1 MQVLLKADVNHLGY
15 SGDVVDVK
23 RGYWRNY
30 LRPRN
35 LAETATTTK
44 VQELE
49 SAMERRRAM
58 EADNATEANVL
69 KELLD
74 RTSITVSALATPQ
87 GTLFGSVAGAD
98 ITRVL
103 EATRKLRLDPKR
115 VSLDEPIKAL
125 GTFKVP
131 VDLGHGVK
139 AELTVEVEESK
150 LSAQEIAR
158 LEAEQRAAENA
169 AEAARLKAEA
179 RAAAGKPPLAEG
191 ETDAAAGDD
200 AAEGDE
206 AAAADAPEAAAAD
219 APEAA
224 ADTDTDAAPDAEAGA
239 DSEA

>member
-35 LAETATTTK
+35 LAETATAEK
-44 VQELE
+44 VRELAE
-49 SAMERRRAM
+49 AMERRRAM
-58 EADNATEANVL
+58 EAGNATEAQVL

-74 RTSITVSALATPQ
+74 RTSITVAALATPQ
-87 GTLFGSVAGAD
+87 GTLFGSVAGPD
-98 ITRVL
+98 ISRVL
-103 EATRKLRLDPKR
+103 EATRKLRLDPKK
-115 VSLDEPIKAL
+115 VVLDEPIKAL
-125 GTFKVP
+125 GTFQVP

-158 LEAEQRAAENA
+158 LEAEKRAEENA

-179 RAAAGKPPLAEG
+179 RAAAGKAPLAEG
-191 ETDAAAGDD
+191 EADE

-206 AAAADAPEAAAAD
+206 AAAEGDAAEAVASDDAAPEA
-219 APEAA
+219 EAV
-224 ADTDTDAAPDAEAGA
+224 AG
-239 DSEA
+239 SEA

>member
-35 LAETATTTK
+35 LAETATSTK
-44 VQELE
+44 VRELE

-58 EADNATEANVL
+58 EADNAAEAEVL

-87 GTLFGSVAGAD
+87 GTLFGSVANAD
-98 ITRVL
+98 ISRVL
-103 EATRKLRLDPKR
+103 EATRKLRLDPKK
-115 VSLDEPIKAL
+115 VVLDEPIKAL

-158 LEAEQRAAENA
+158 LEAEKRAEENA

-179 RAAAGKPPLAEG
+179 RAAAGKAPLEDEATEPTETGEATEPGDAAAESADLAEG
-191 ETDAAAGDD
+191 EADAATSD
-200 AAEGDE
+200 AV
-206 AAAADAPEAAAAD
+206 AAN
-219 APEAA
+219 
-224 ADTDTDAAPDAEAGA
+224 AEA
-239 DSEA
+239 

>member
-1 MQVLLKADVNHLGY
+1 MQVLLKADVDHLGY
-15 SGDVVDVK
+15 KNDVVDVK

-35 LAETATTTK
+35 LAETATNAK
-44 VQELE
+44 VQELAD
-49 SAMERRRAM
+49 AMERRRSM
-58 EADNATEANVL
+58 EAANTSEAESL

-74 RTSITVSALATPQ
+74 RTTVTVSALATPQ
-87 GTLFGSVAGAD
+87 GTLFGSVAGAE
-98 ITRVL
+98 ISRVL

-115 VSLDEPIKAL
+115 VALDEPIKAL
-125 GTFKVP
+125 GTFQVP

-179 RAAAGKPPLAEG
+179 RAAAGLAPIAAEG
-191 ETDAAAGDD
+191 NADGDADADAAGD
-200 AAEGDE
+200 AAVATE
-206 AAAADAPEAAAAD
+206 ADA
-219 APEAA
+219 
-224 ADTDTDAAPDAEAGA
+224 DAAPDAEADA
-239 DSEA
+239 PVEA

>member
-44 VQELE
+44 VRELE
-49 SAMERRRAM
+49 AAMERRRAM
-58 EADNATEANVL
+58 EADNAAEANVL

-98 ITRVL
+98 ISRVL
-103 EATRKLRLDPKR
+103 EATRKLRLDPKK
-115 VSLDEPIKAL
+115 VVLDEPIKAL
-125 GTFKVP
+125 GTFQVP

-158 LEAEQRAAENA
+158 LEAEKRAEENA

-179 RAAAGKPPLAEG
+179 RAAAGQAPLAEG
-191 ETDAAAGDD
+191 ETEGAEGDEP
-200 AAEGDE
+200 AAEGDVAVE
-206 AAAADAPEAAAAD
+206 AAADADASGDAD
-219 APEAA
+219 AGA
-224 ADTDTDAAPDAEAGA
+224 DAEA
-239 DSEA
+239 

>member
-35 LAETATTTK
+35 LAETATSTK
-44 VQELE
+44 VRELE
-49 SAMERRRAM
+49 AAMERRRAM
-58 EADNATEANVL
+58 EADTSAEAEVL

-98 ITRVL
+98 ISRVL
-103 EATRKLRLDPKR
+103 EATRKLRLDPKK
-115 VSLDEPIKAL
+115 VVLEEPIKAL

-139 AELTVEVEESK
+139 AEITVEVEESK
-150 LSAQEIAR
+150 LSAQEMAR
-158 LEAEQRAAENA
+158 MEAEKRAEENA

-179 RAAAGKPPLAEG
+179 RAAAGKAPLAEG
-191 ETDAAAGDD
+191 ETEAEADAAEAAAAAGDD
-200 AAEGDE
+200 AAE
-206 AAAADAPEAAAAD
+206 AAAEP
-219 APEAA
+219 
-224 ADTDTDAAPDAEAGA
+224 DAAPDAEASP
-239 DSEA
+239 DTEA